1 MGVLRRGLTVD
12 GSVRHVVYYGLTLL
26 GLLWAASCG
35 DGTSPAA
42 PNPIQ
47 AVANGSPSTSGVIP
61 GQALTV
67 EQVPSTMD
75 VAPYFVDPDGDMLT
89 YAAVSSDVGVM
100 SASIS
105 GSTLALT
112 PVGAGA
118 AMVSVQATDP
128 GGLTA
133 TQQIAVTVGL
143 EESAAQS
150 ENAPDLVMGSSSVDD
165 SSPETGGSFT
175 LSATVSNDG
184 DGGSAATMLRYYRST
199 DATITTSDTEVG
211 TDAVGALSASGTSAE
226 SVDLTAPA
234 SAGTYY
240 YGACV
245 DAVTGESSTTN
256 NCSSSAQ
263 VDVTEPPPPPRQT
276 NPDLVVGSPS
286 VDDSSPETGGSFTLS
301 ATVRN
306 DGDGDA
312 AATTLRYYR
321 STDATITTS
330 DTEVGT
336 DAVGALSASGTSAE
350 SVDLTAPASAGT
362 YYYGAC
368 VDAVTGESSTTNNCS
383 SSAQVDVTEPPP
395 PPRQTNPDLVV
406 GSPSVDDSSPE
417 TGGSFTLS
425 ATVRNDGDGDAAAT
439 TLRYYRSTDATITTS
454 DTEVGT
460 DAVGALSASGTSAE
474 SVDLTAPA
482 SAGTYYYGACVDA
495 VTGESSTT
503 NNCSSSAQV
512 DVTEPPPPPQQTNP
526 DLVVYGILLGT
537 DPVHTGGLI
546 ELSAAVRNDGD
557 GDAAATM
564 LRYYRST
571 DATITTSDT
580 EVGTDAVA
588 ALAASETSS
597 EGVELTA
604 PSTPGTY
611 YYGACVDA
619 VSGESDTTN
628 NCSGS
633 ATVTV
638 LASSPQEQSAPDLT
652 IGVLVIFTS
661 PGPWGIASFGLAT
674 DVRNDGDGD
683 AAATTLRYYRSTD
696 ATITTSDTEEATA
709 PVAALTAGETSNKQ
723 VDLTPP
729 SSPGTYYYGVCV
741 DAVSGESD
749 TTNNC
754 SGSIEITVP

>member
-1 MGVLRRGLTVD
+1 MGVLERGLAVG
-12 GSVRHVVYYGLTLL
+12 GSVRLVVYYGLTFL

-42 PNPIQ
+42 PTPIE
-47 AVANGSPSTSGVIP
+47 VAANRSPTASGSIPEQTLSVERVTSTI
-61 GQALTV
+61 
-67 EQVPSTMD
+67 D
-75 VAPYFVDPDGDMLT
+75 VAPYFVDPNGDMLMYT
-89 YAAVSSDVGVM
+89 AVSSDVGVM
-100 SASIS
+100 SVSIS

-150 ENAPDLVMGSSSVDD
+150 ESAPDLVVGSSSVDD

-184 DGGSAATMLRYYRST
+184 DGGS
-199 DATITTSDTEVG
+199 
-211 TDAVGALSASGTSAE
+211 
-226 SVDLTAPA
+226 
-234 SAGTYY
+234 
-240 YGACV
+240 
-245 DAVTGESSTTN
+245 
-256 NCSSSAQ
+256 
-263 VDVTEPPPPPRQT
+263 
-276 NPDLVVGSPS
+276 
-286 VDDSSPETGGSFTLS
+286 
-301 ATVRN
+301 
-306 DGDGDA
+306 

-368 VDAVTGESSTTNNCS
+368 VDAVTGESSTKNNCS

-425 ATVRNDGDGDAAAT
+425 ATVSNDGDGGSAAT

-495 VTGESSTT
+495 VTGESSTK

-526 DLVVYGILLGT
+526 DLTVYGILLGT

-580 EVGTDAVA
+580 EEATAAVA
-588 ALAASETSS
+588 ALTAGETSS

-628 NCSGS
+628 NCSGP

-638 LASSPQEQSAPDLT
+638 LASSPQGQSAPDLT
-652 IGVLVIFTS
+652 IGVLLIITS
-661 PGPWGIASFGLAT
+661 PGPWGIASLGLAT

-683 AAATTLRYYRSTD
+683 AAATTLRYYHSTD

-709 PVAALTAGETSNKQ
+709 AVAALTAGETSSNKQ

-729 SSPGTYYYGVCV
+729 PSPGTYYYGVCV

>member
-1 MGVLRRGLTVD
+1 
-12 GSVRHVVYYGLTLL
+12 
-26 GLLWAASCG
+26 
-35 DGTSPAA
+35 
-42 PNPIQ
+42 
-47 AVANGSPSTSGVIP
+47 
-61 GQALTV
+61 
-67 EQVPSTMD
+67 
-75 VAPYFVDPDGDMLT
+75 
-89 YAAVSSDVGVM
+89 
-100 SASIS
+100 
-105 GSTLALT
+105 
-112 PVGAGA
+112 
-118 AMVSVQATDP
+118 MVSVQATDP

-150 ENAPDLVMGSSSVDD
+150 ESAPDLVVGSSSVDD

-184 DGGSAATMLRYYRST
+184 DGGS
-199 DATITTSDTEVG
+199 
-211 TDAVGALSASGTSAE
+211 
-226 SVDLTAPA
+226 
-234 SAGTYY
+234 
-240 YGACV
+240 
-245 DAVTGESSTTN
+245 
-256 NCSSSAQ
+256 
-263 VDVTEPPPPPRQT
+263 
-276 NPDLVVGSPS
+276 
-286 VDDSSPETGGSFTLS
+286 
-301 ATVRN
+301 
-306 DGDGDA
+306 

-368 VDAVTGESSTTNNCS
+368 VDAVTGESSTKNNCS

-425 ATVRNDGDGDAAAT
+425 ATVSNDGDGGSAAT

-495 VTGESSTT
+495 VTGESSTK

-526 DLVVYGILLGT
+526 DLTVYGILLGT

-580 EVGTDAVA
+580 EEATAAVA
-588 ALAASETSS
+588 ALTAGETSS

-628 NCSGS
+628 NCSGP

-638 LASSPQEQSAPDLT
+638 LASSPQGQSAPDLT
-652 IGVLVIFTS
+652 IGVLLIITS
-661 PGPWGIASFGLAT
+661 PGPWGIASLGLAT

-683 AAATTLRYYRSTD
+683 AAATTLRYYHSTD

-709 PVAALTAGETSNKQ
+709 AVAALTAGETSSNKQ

-729 SSPGTYYYGVCV
+729 PSPGTYYYGVCV